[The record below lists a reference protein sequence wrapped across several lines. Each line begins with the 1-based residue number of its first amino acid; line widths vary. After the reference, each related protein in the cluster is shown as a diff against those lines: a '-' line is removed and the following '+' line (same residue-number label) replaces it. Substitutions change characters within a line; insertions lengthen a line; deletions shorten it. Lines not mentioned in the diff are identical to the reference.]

1 MRTTLILWIGNTL
14 RADEGPDVH
23 LLEFLRA
30 DHPGLPGITC
40 LDGDTPS
47 FTLALQVEDY
57 DDLAVP
63 DAAQLQSPG
72 WCQPPSLKLRRES

>member
-1 MRTTLILWIGNTL
+1 MQTTLILWISNTL
-14 RADEGPDVH
+14 PADEGPGVH

-40 LDGDTPS
+40 LDGGTPG
-47 FTLALQVEDY
+47 FTLAPQIEDC

-63 DAAQLQSPG
+63 DAA
-72 WCQPPSLKLRRES
+72 